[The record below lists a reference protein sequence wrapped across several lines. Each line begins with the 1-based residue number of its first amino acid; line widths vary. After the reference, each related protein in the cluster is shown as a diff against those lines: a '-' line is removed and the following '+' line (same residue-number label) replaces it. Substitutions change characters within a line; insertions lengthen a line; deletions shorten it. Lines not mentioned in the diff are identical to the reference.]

1 MLKRTT
7 SHLMAIAAMTAVAL
21 ATWYAWLGWNRSAT
35 GSPYELWQALGLI
48 VTLAVPVI
56 WTSSRDHA
64 AAAVTGT
71 AIGLLLATV
80 HAGTAYEGL
89 FLPGFLV
96 AAMLAILIK
105 D

>member
-7 SHLMAIAAMTAVAL
+7 THLMAIAAMTIVAL
-21 ATWYAWLGWNRSAT
+21 ATWHSWLGWDRSVT
-35 GSPYELWQALGLI
+35 GRPYELWQGLGLI

-56 WTSSRDHA
+56 WISSRDRA

-71 AIGLLLATV
+71 AVGLLLAIA
-80 HAGTAYEGL
+80 HAGAAYEGL

-96 AAMLAILIK
+96 AAMLAIVIK